1 MENKS
6 GPVVLMKNLSDY
18 LEIRDSEQIA
28 VGDKMIVEL
37 NDETCTLLQKIK
49 KEFDQPLSDSEVI
62 KDALVCYHSDIAQI
76 NTQKRKYDNMV

>member
-1 MENKS
+1 M
-6 GPVVLMKNLSDY
+6 V
-18 LEIRDSEQIA
+18 

-62 KDALVCYHSDIAQI
+62 KNALVCYHNDIVLINAQ
-76 NTQKRKYDNMV
+76 KLKYENMV